1 MIVERVRPQDDYRLF
16 QVARAALTEP
26 LLKGLRSERR
36 DLALRSDT
44 CQFLCYVPQQRRMGE
59 EVCNARH
66 ECCQPRPPVDQAHSI
81 GGKRAQ
87 PSFIVMREKFS
98 FIGCHIDIYRAV
110 TFTPFAGKAEVQRLF
125 YFFAAPATL

>member
-1 MIVERVRPQDDYRLF
+1 MEMIVERVRPQDDHRLF

-81 GGKRAQ
+81 GAKRAQ
-87 PSFIVMREKFS
+87 PSFIVMREQFS
-98 FIGCHIDIYRAV
+98 TVRLHIDSY
-110 TFTPFAGKAEVQRLF
+110 
-125 YFFAAPATL
+125 